1 MDTVTREQCIKP
13 QVMAL
18 WPQLKETTLPAC
30 TAGLSTGVP
39 AVGLAMPGPDGQLMH
54 VVASALIQKM
64 WLQLLGPAMLD
75 LDLRPARRHTPHG
88 QLAKPGWCASD

>member
-1 MDTVTREQCIKP
+1 MHTVTREQCIKP

-39 AVGLAMPGPDGQLMH
+39 AVGLAMPGPDGLLMH
-54 VVASALIQKM
+54 LVAAALIQKM
-64 WLQLLGPAMLD
+64 WLHLLGSAMRD
-75 LDLRPARRHTPHG
+75 LDLRPARRQSPHG
-88 QLAKPGWCASD
+88 QLAKPGWYASD

>member
-13 QVMAL
+13 QFMAL
-18 WPQLKETTLPAC
+18 WPQLKYKETTLLAC
-30 TAGLSTGVP
+30 AAGLSTGVP

-64 WLQLLGPAMLD
+64 LLQLLGPAMLD
-75 LDLRPARRHTPHG
+75 LDLRPT
-88 QLAKPGWCASD
+88 K